1 MADVVS
7 PCKGIIED
15 VSPIPPFRGSC
26 DNVADVDVTAWRRE
40 TGLSKVAGDKL
51 LLTAREAPTTLL
63 GASYGQVVVECQVLG
78 PSIKVCGDG
87 CRPS

>member
-26 DNVADVDVTAWRRE
+26 DSVADVDVTARRRE
-40 TGLSKVAGDKL
+40 TVMSKAAGDKL
-51 LLTAREAPTTLL
+51 LLTAREAP
-63 GASYGQVVVECQVLG
+63 SHC
-78 PSIKVCGDG
+78 
-87 CRPS
+87 